1 MAFLSE
7 AEIAALGF
15 ARVGCNVKISDKA
28 SLYHPERISI
38 ADHARIDDFCIL
50 SAGRGGIAVGRY
62 VHIACYCSLIG
73 DERIELEDFSGL
85 SSRVAVYSSSDDF
98 SGRGLAHPTV
108 PEDLR
113 RVVHA
118 PVSLRRHA
126 LVGAGSVIL
135 PGVTLGKG
143 SSVGALSLVRGDLE
157 EFWMYAGIP
166 ARKLR
171 PRSKDLL
178 VLEAAVLRRESS
190 QEP

>member
-7 AEIAALGF
+7 EAVAALGF
-15 ARVGCNVKISDKA
+15 ARVGRDVRISDKA
-28 SLYHPERISI
+28 SFYHPERISI
-38 ADHARIDDFCIL
+38 AARARIDDFCIL

-73 DERIELEDFSGL
+73 DGCIEMEDFSGL

-113 RVVHA
+113 RVAHA
-118 PVSLRRHA
+118 PVVLRRHA

-135 PGVTLGKG
+135 PGVTLGLG
-143 SSVGALSLVRGDLE
+143 SAVGALSLVRDDLE
-157 EFWMYAGIP
+157 AFWIYAGIP
-166 ARKLR
+166 ARKLM
-171 PRSKDLL
+171 PRQKDLL
-178 VLEAAVLRRESS
+178 ALEAEVLRRDGT
-190 QEP
+190 QAD

>member
-7 AEIAALGF
+7 AAIAALGF

>member
-7 AEIAALGF
+7 DAIAALGF
-15 ARVGCNVKISDKA
+15 ARVGRNVKISDKA

-50 SAGRGGIAVGRY
+50 SAGRGGIVVGRY

-73 DERIELEDFSGL
+73 DGRIELEDFSGL

-98 SGRGLAHPTV
+98 SGGALAHPTV
-108 PEDLR
+108 PEDVR
-113 RVVHA
+113 QVFHA
-118 PVSLRRHA
+118 PVTLRRHA

-135 PGVTLGKG
+135 PGVTLGQG
-143 SSVGALSLVRGDLE
+143 SSVGALSLVREDLD
-157 EFWMYAGIP
+157 EFWIYAGIP

-171 PRSKDLL
+171 PRKKDLL
-178 VLEAAVLRRESS
+178 ALEAEVLKRESG
-190 QEP
+190 PAR